1 VESGGMERCVEIR
14 PQTPPQNKASQESGM
29 IEVMKAEISGLFL
42 LDLLIGIQRHRK
54 NSFHQAG
61 F

>member
-1 VESGGMERCVEIR
+1 MERCVEIR
-14 PQTPPQNKASQESGM
+14 PQTPPQNRASQESGM

-42 LDLLIGIQRHRK
+42 LDLLISIQRHRK
-54 NSFHQAG
+54 HSFHQAG